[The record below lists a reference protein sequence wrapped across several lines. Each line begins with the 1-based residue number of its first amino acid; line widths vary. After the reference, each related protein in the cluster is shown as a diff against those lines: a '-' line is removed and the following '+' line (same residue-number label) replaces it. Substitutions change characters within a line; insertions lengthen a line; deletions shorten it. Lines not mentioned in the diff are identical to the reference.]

1 MRALCLATAA
11 LLLLTENVVAQA
23 SGPNESL
30 QWIPVPPILPPGALI
45 AVVSG
50 DPTGPGRCTVELA
63 MPDGYLMPP
72 HSHPGDELVEV
83 VSGTLLVGMGDRTD
97 VRKTQAVGV
106 GDTGT
111 APAGMHH
118 YTIAQG
124 QTTVRVIFMGPYTIT
139 YVHDYDVPRSPS
151 FPYQY

>member
-1 MRALCLATAA
+1 MRSLGLAAAA
-11 LLLLTENVVAQA
+11 LLLITGNVVAQA
-23 SGPNESL
+23 SGPEESL
-30 QWIPVPPILPPGALI
+30 QWISVPPILPPGALI

-118 YTIAQG
+118 YTVAQG
-124 QTTVRVIFMGPYTIT
+124 QTTVRVTFMGPYTIT
-139 YVHDYDVPRSPS
+139 YVHEYDVPRSPS